1 MTTIIT
7 KYGYGKPSQ
16 EALAK
21 GEVAVDLSEGIL
33 YSSTDGTDIIELGRG
48 ELHWDN
54 VTGKPDWIVE
64 GDGYVDIEE
73 LAARVGVNEEDIA
86 KLMASVADLQQEIQ
100 GLASRVD
107 GNEKQIGENKD
118 SIAENQDA
126 IQENENAINTL
137 DSQINDANGL
147 AEKVDDNTANIGTN
161 AGKIKDIE
169 DLLDASLTGLMYG
182 GTYDAKNNLVVE
194 TSDEGEKAGLEAG
207 KALPTGEKTKGIYVV
222 VTVEGVLAGT
232 GGFSADGNAGRSDND
247 TAHVGDWLV
256 SDGQHGWI
264 LMSFGMDAVNWGMI
278 GGKLSNQSDL
288 VAEFEKYLKK
298 ADTIDCGT
306 YS

>member
-33 YSSTDGTDIIELGRG
+33 YSSTDGKDVIELGRG

-73 LAARVGVNEEDIA
+73 LAARVGVNESDIA
-86 KLMASVADLQQEIQ
+86 ALKSAVAGLEQDISGLEDRIDANAKDIADGASAIE
-100 GLASRVD
+100 A
-107 GNEKQIGENKD
+107 
-118 SIAENQDA
+118 NQLA
-126 IQENENAINTL
+126 IQTNKNAINTL
-137 DSQINDANGL
+137 NSQINDPNGL
-147 AEKVDDNTANIGTN
+147 ADQVGENTTNIGTN

-169 DLLDASLTGLMYG
+169 DLLDASLTGLAYG
-182 GTYDAKNNLVVE
+182 GTYDAKNNVVLE
-194 TSDEGEKAGLEAG
+194 TSDEGANAGLQAG
-207 KALPTGEKTKGIYVV
+207 NALPTGEKTKGIYVV
-222 VTVEGVLAGT
+222 VTVEGVLEGT
-232 GGFSADGNAGRSDND
+232 GGFSADGNAGRSDKD

-278 GGKLSNQSDL
+278 GGSLANQTDL
-288 VAEFEKYLKK
+288 VTEFAKYLKK
-298 ADTIDCGT
+298 TDTIDCGT